1 MGTSASSEGGKP
13 SNPVIPSWSN
23 PQPAVAESP
32 DLNRYRAARH
42 NFTTFIKSGGSD
54 DIAFGRAISSYV
66 GKTFGGAKQAAGRMS
81 SECAVSVELGNILSS
96 ANKDGIQDVIT
107 QERVQVV
114 ITKKGIKGL
123 ELESLDTLPIPKI
136 YETLVDVICPTGA
149 DRDDAMARD
158 AYLDTIVDVDKLG
171 LDLGKPSPETVA
183 TFMECY
189 ISNAIINRILNDI
202 GMGFVTKSKNAS
214 EAQKIKKELKDSI
227 HKSVRAAI
235 KKNNKILQ
243 TDNMERTIKSL
254 YKRSYTI
261 LEDLAEQKAKKK

>member
-1 MGTSASSEGGKP
+1 MGTSARFPGNKS
-13 SNPVIPSWSN
+13 SNPVIPSRSN
-23 PQPAVAESP
+23 SQPAVAEPP
-32 DLNRYRAARH
+32 DINRYRAARH
-42 NFTTFIKSGGSD
+42 NFTTFITSGGSD
-54 DIAFGRAISSYV
+54 DIAFGRAIASYV
-66 GKTFGGAKQAAGRMS
+66 GTTFGGAKQAAGRMS

-96 ANKDGIQDVIT
+96 ANKDGIQDAI
-107 QERVQVV
+107 QDAIIQ
-114 ITKKGIKGL
+114 KDIKGL
-123 ELESLDTLPIPKI
+123 DLESLDTLPIPKI

-158 AYLDTIVDVDKLG
+158 AYLDTIVEVDELG

-227 HKSVRAAI
+227 HKGVCAAI

-243 TDNMERTIKSL
+243 TNNMKRTIKSL
-254 YKRSYTI
+254 YKSSYTI